1 MNVLCAQPIVFLLME
16 QVRSPR
22 LILIIQNKRTKIK
35 NKWRFYV

>member
-1 MNVLCAQPIVFLLME
+1 MNVLCAQSIVFLLME
-16 QVRSPR
+16 QVLVPG